1 MISFTEVIERAA
13 ENCRHLYA
21 AHQNVDV
28 NTVSLSI
35 ALTDTCAWR
44 VSVSKRG
51 HSEDLWAKEHGP
63 TLVQAV
69 KDLETKLAAAVK
81 AKHHEHN
88 EEAARIYGVL
98 IHCGL
103 DPSE

>member
-81 AKHHEHN
+81 AKQHEHN
-88 EEAARIYGVL
+88 EGAARIYSTL
-98 IHCGL
+98 LRCGL
-103 DPSE
+103 VPSE